1 VRAFKCR
8 DTAGQERFQSLGQ
21 AFYRG
26 ADICILV
33 FDLTKTDSFEALDA
47 WRDEFLMQVA
57 PEDEGNITDSASSF
71 FVAM

>member
-1 VRAFKCR
+1 
-8 DTAGQERFQSLGQ
+8 LGQ

-57 PEDEGNITDSASSF
+57 PEDEGSITDSASSSSLQCDG
-71 FVAM
+71 ADL